1 MQRQEGTLL
10 CRWLKRAAGIDSG
23 GAVEDLDR
31 IYRLLCISSGYGVSR
46 TIILFCIDRRE
57 CRVSGDSHCQV
68 NRCGVSPVGIL
79 F

>member
-31 IYRLLCISSGYGVSR
+31 IYRLLCISRVMGCQGPSFYSVS
-46 TIILFCIDRRE
+46 TGGSAE
-57 CRVSGDSHCQV
+57 CLGTVTAR
-68 NRCGVSPVGIL
+68 
-79 F
+79 